1 MNFASRLLVTTSL
14 TIKEIMYQSGFMN
27 RSHFYKEFTKR
38 MGVVPKDYR
47 LHNKK

>member
-14 TIKEIMYQSGFMN
+14 TIEEIMYQSGFMN
-27 RSHFYKEFTKR
+27 RSHFYKKFTKR

-47 LHNKK
+47 FA